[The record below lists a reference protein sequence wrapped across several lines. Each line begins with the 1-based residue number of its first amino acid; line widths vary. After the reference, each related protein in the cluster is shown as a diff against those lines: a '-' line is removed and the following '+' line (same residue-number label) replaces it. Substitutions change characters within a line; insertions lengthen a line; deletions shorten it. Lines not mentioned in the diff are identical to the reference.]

1 MHYVYLRNKLKLQI
15 MKKLDKKLILAACID
30 KQNELIES
38 FSNRI
43 GGMEDDV
50 MDRNHSA
57 SQSDNRSPER
67 IELMNAIGLELD
79 FAKREM
85 EFLKN
90 LDVSKEYEIIEPG
103 AVVETEKMTFYIC
116 VSIEEFE
123 VGGSKLFGISTKA
136 PLYLEMNGLKTGD
149 TFSFNKQ
156 TYTIKDVY

>member
-1 MHYVYLRNKLKLQI
+1 
-15 MKKLDKKLILAACID
+15 MKKIDKKEILEACID
-30 KQNELIES
+30 KQNELIAS
-38 FSNRI
+38 FTNRI
-43 GGMEDDV
+43 GTMEDDV

-67 IELMNAIGLELD
+67 IELMNALGLELD

-90 LDVSKEYEIIEPG
+90 LDASKEYETIEPG
-103 AVVETEKMTFYIC
+103 AVVVTEKMTFYIC

-123 VGGSKLFGISTKA
+123 VDGSKLFGISTKP

-149 TFSFNKQ
+149 SFSFNKQ
-156 TYTIKDVY
+156 SYIIKDVY

>member
-1 MHYVYLRNKLKLQI
+1 MI
-15 MKKLDKKLILAACID
+15 MKKINKKEILAACIE
-30 KQNELIES
+30 KQNELIVS
-38 FSNRI
+38 FTDRI
-43 GGMEDDV
+43 GTMEDDV
-50 MDRNHSA
+50 MDRTNSA

-90 LDVSKEYEIIEPG
+90 LDVSKEFETIEPG
-103 AVVETEKMTFYIC
+103 AVVVTEKMTFYIC

-123 VGGSKLFGISTKA
+123 VDGSKLFGISTKA

-149 TFSFNKQ
+149 SFSFNKQ
-156 TYTIKDVY
+156 SYTIKDVY

>member
-1 MHYVYLRNKLKLQI
+1 MI
-15 MKKLDKKLILAACID
+15 MKKINKKEILAACIE
-30 KQNELIES
+30 KQNELIAS
-38 FSNRI
+38 FTDRI
-43 GGMEDDV
+43 GTMEDDV
-50 MDRNHSA
+50 MDRTNSA

-90 LDVSKEYEIIEPG
+90 LDVSKEFETIEPG
-103 AVVETEKMTFYIC
+103 AVVVTEKMTFYIC

-123 VGGSKLFGISTKA
+123 VDGSKLFGISTKA

>member
-1 MHYVYLRNKLKLQI
+1 
-15 MKKLDKKLILAACID
+15 MKKIDKKEILEACID
-30 KQNELIES
+30 KQNELIAS
-38 FSNRI
+38 FTNRI
-43 GGMEDDV
+43 GTMEDDV

-90 LDVSKEYEIIEPG
+90 LDVSKEYETIEPG
-103 AVVETEKMTFYIC
+103 AVVVTEKMTFYIC

-123 VGGSKLFGISTKA
+123 VDGSKLFGISTKA

-149 TFSFNKQ
+149 SFSFNKQ
-156 TYTIKDVY
+156 SYIIKDVY